1 MGAEELQD
9 NGGAG
14 NDGMPK
20 RDAKKSLR
28 TGGGEPVDGWTS
40 AGRRSGCFHFLPQGC
55 IWESRAGSSEEQNA
69 VSGGVWDI
77 YMIKII
83 VDYLNS
89 GTHSK

>member
-28 TGGGEPVDGWTS
+28 TGEGETVDGWTS
-40 AGRRSGCFHFLPQGC
+40 AGRSGCFHFLPRGC

-83 VDYLNS
+83 EDY
-89 GTHSK
+89 